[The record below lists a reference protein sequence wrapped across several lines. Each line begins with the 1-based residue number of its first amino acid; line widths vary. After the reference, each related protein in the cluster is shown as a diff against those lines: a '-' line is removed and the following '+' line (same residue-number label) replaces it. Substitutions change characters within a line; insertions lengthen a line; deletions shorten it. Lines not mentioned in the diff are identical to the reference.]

1 MVENQAGIGTLPVR
15 QINAFS
21 HYESASPAHEDPE
34 PADLGALE
42 EFGRPRCTVYAQ
54 ITGSNPVRSA
64 NTRGCIHAHGI
75 RIGNGAQVAQAEHA
89 LRAKWS
95 GNSRMGVRS
104 QCRGGD
110 RNPVRSANLRVRSVE
125 AWHSCLASRRIGLN
139 SRRIHQGGHGQ
150 VARHLVLIQE
160 TAGSIPA
167 APSTMRTWRK
177 QAYAYG

>member
-1 MVENQAGIGTLPVR
+1 MVENQAGIGTLPAR

-89 LRAKWS
+89 
-95 GNSRMGVRS
+95 
-104 QCRGGD
+104 C
-110 RNPVRSANLRVRSVE
+110 VRSVP
-125 AWHSCLASRRIGLN
+125 AQPDGRAQPVRRVSPKAKL
-139 SRRIHQGGHGQ
+139 
-150 VARHLVLIQE
+150 
-160 TAGSIPA
+160 GSNPI
-167 APSTMRTWRK
+167 APTNNHNT
-177 QAYAYG
+177 

>member
-1 MVENQAGIGTLPVR
+1 MVENQAGIGTLPAR

-54 ITGSNPVRSA
+54 ITGS
-64 NTRGCIHAHGI
+64 
-75 RIGNGAQVAQAEHA
+75 
-89 LRAKWS
+89 
-95 GNSRMGVRS
+95 
-104 QCRGGD
+104 
-110 RNPVRSANLRVRSVE
+110 NPVRSANLRVRSVE